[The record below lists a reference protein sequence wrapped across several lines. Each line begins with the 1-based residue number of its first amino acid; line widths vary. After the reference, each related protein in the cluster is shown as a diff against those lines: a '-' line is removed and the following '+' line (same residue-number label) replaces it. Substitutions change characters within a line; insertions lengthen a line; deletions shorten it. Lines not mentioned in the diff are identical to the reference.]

1 MTSFSSVL
9 NSLPHRIRNRFSGLP
24 TYAKA
29 IIEADEERLTK
40 SQRTSRADMQQI
52 QIIFQLILLDR
63 FFQKGTEV
71 AQLTVQELQAAGVNG
86 FSVGTSL
93 FEGENE
99 AVMRGANLSI
109 RLRAVVPE
117 IESLSQR
124 FSGIAASQLVI
135 PLRNLVR
142 HGRPLH

>member
-1 MTSFSSVL
+1 M
-9 NSLPHRIRNRFSGLP
+9 
-24 TYAKA
+24 
-29 IIEADEERLTK
+29 IEADEGGLPK
-40 SQRTSRADMQQI
+40 GQRTSPAEMQQI

-71 AQLTVQELQAAGVNG
+71 AKMTVKELQAAGVSG
-86 FSVGTSL
+86 FSVGATL

-109 RLRAVVPE
+109 RLRTMVPE

-124 FSGIAASQLVI
+124 FAGTAASQLVI
-135 PLRNLVR
+135 PLRNLIR
-142 HGRPLH
+142 HG

>member
-1 MTSFSSVL
+1 MPSFSSVL

-29 IIEADEERLTK
+29 MIEADEGGLPK
-40 SQRTSRADMQQI
+40 GQRTSPAEMQQI

-71 AQLTVQELQAAGVNG
+71 AKMTVKELQAAGVSG
-86 FSVGTSL
+86 FSVGATL

-109 RLRAVVPE
+109 RLRTMVPE

-124 FSGIAASQLVI
+124 FAGTAASQLVI
-135 PLRNLVR
+135 PLRNLIR
-142 HGRPLH
+142 HG